1 MKTPRRKNNARKLWL
16 DVHLYVGLILGLIIS
31 VVGLTGSLLVFYVE
45 LDEMLNPELVISNPA
60 KTPLPYETI
69 FQSLRQTEPER
80 QNGWRLE
87 IPENPQRMMT
97 ARYYTP
103 QEIEHS
109 LFAPLLVSVNPYSG
123 EVVKKRFWGEF
134 AMTWIYDLHYT
145 LLLKHTGKI
154 VMAIVGGFLLVSLLS
169 GVYLWLPARHKIVS
183 ALLIKR
189 SASRERFT
197 YDLHK
202 VSGIYS
208 LIVMLMLTITGI
220 ALEIPEYANPL
231 ISCFSPLQTLS
242 KSTSNF
248 SNQPRISLDKAV
260 DIAKQQF
267 PDARLCWIETPSGN
281 LGSYRINLRQANE
294 PSQRFPKTNVW
305 IDQYSGDILNINNPR
320 NFSKGDSAISWFHPL
335 HSGEAFSMTGRLL
348 VFISGLCCPIL
359 FVTGV
364 LRWLQ
369 KRCAKSENKKLS

>member
-1 MKTPRRKNNARKLWL
+1 
-16 DVHLYVGLILGLIIS
+16 
-31 VVGLTGSLLVFYVE
+31 
-45 LDEMLNPELVISNPA
+45 
-60 KTPLPYETI
+60 
-69 FQSLRQTEPER
+69 
-80 QNGWRLE
+80 
-87 IPENPQRMMT
+87 
-97 ARYYTP
+97 
-103 QEIEHS
+103 
-109 LFAPLLVSVNPYSG
+109 
-123 EVVKKRFWGEF
+123 
-134 AMTWIYDLHYT
+134 
-145 LLLKHTGKI
+145 
-154 VMAIVGGFLLVSLLS
+154 
-169 GVYLWLPARHKIVS
+169 
-183 ALLIKR
+183 
-189 SASRERFT
+189 
-197 YDLHK
+197 
-202 VSGIYS
+202 
-208 LIVMLMLTITGI
+208 MLTITGI

>member
-1 MKTPRRKNNARKLWL
+1 MKKPRRKNQARKLWL

-31 VVGLTGSLLVFYVE
+31 IVGLTGSLLVFYVE
-45 LDEMLNPELVISNPA
+45 LDEILNPELVIVNPA

-87 IPENPQRMMT
+87 IPENPQRMIT
-97 ARYYTP
+97 ARYYTA

-109 LFAPLLVSVNPYSG
+109 HFAPLLVSVNPYSG
-123 EVVKKRFWGEF
+123 EVVKKRFWGDF
-134 AMTWIYDLHYT
+134 TMTWIYDLHYT

-154 VMAIVGGFLLVSLLS
+154 VMAIVGGFLLISLLS

-208 LIVMLMLTITGI
+208 LIVMLMLAITGI

-231 ISCFSPLQTLS
+231 ISYFSPLQTLS
-242 KSTSNF
+242 KSPSNF

-260 DIAKQQF
+260 EIAKQQF
-267 PDARLCWIETPSGN
+267 PKARLCWIETPSGN
-281 LGSYRINLRQANE
+281 LGSYHIRLRQADE

-305 IDQYSGDILNINNPR
+305 IDQYSGEILNVANPKQ
-320 NFSKGDSAISWFHPL
+320 FSNGDTVISWFHPL

-348 VFISGLCCPIL
+348 VFFSGLCCPIL

-369 KRCAKSENKKLS
+369 KRRANGVSAMKN